1 MQVAVRLRHNEKLGR
16 LVVPPTVPLLRYTY
30 DPEAKRARQERIGTV
45 PFWTDELPDDLKKKL
60 APDELADWQA
70 FVNDRNHQQ
79 KKALWRFCLNNSVR
93 ILAYASKALQAGEKP
108 VSPTLSRKAAKL
120 FLQSLDEAGFG
131 EGKAAPGRP
140 RKDAEMDAD
149 FLLLRTPEEVEQWE
163 RLRDADPSGLQDL
176 PRFAPP
182 SPPKKHGFPEYPE
195 GDLIARAMRLAFV
208 GGEDGDTP
216 ATSTTSKV
224 R

>member
-16 LVVPPTVPLLRYTY
+16 LAVPPTVPLLRYSY
-30 DPEAKRARQERIGTV
+30 DSEAKRARQERIGTV
-45 PFWTDELPDDLKKKL
+45 PFWADELPEDLKRKL

-79 KKALWRFCLNNSVR
+79 EKALWRFCLNNSVR
-93 ILAYASKALQAGEKP
+93 ILAYASKALQAGERP
-108 VSPTLSRKAAKL
+108 ASPTLSRKAAKL

-131 EGKAAPGRP
+131 ESKAAPGRP

-163 RLRDADPSGLQDL
+163 RLKDMHRDEVEDL
-176 PRFAPP
+176 PQFAPP
-182 SPPKKHGFPEYPE
+182 DAPKKKGFPDYPE

-208 GGEDGDTP
+208 DSEHESSP
-216 ATSTTSKV
+216 EV
-224 R
+224 